1 MTVRAGERRQS
12 PELPGRIADLQ
23 CRNHRFQPHIVR
35 WFDLRRARLP
45 DEIGT
50 YLATGDRPQRTGNRS
65 LYFAPS
71 GVYPTRDGRH
81 VVITTPGEK
90 FFAKVCRALGT
101 DWDTDPRFHDI
112 AARLAN
118 QDELDREMAARTR
131 LFDRDAL
138 VERLVADDVLTAPI
152 NEVEDVVVDP
162 QIRHNRMIV
171 STRHP
176 VLGTVDVTGV
186 PIRFYGTPCE
196 VRRHA
201 PMQGE
206 HSREVLAEL
215 RMAIRQTTEGQ
226 ALELLRSREDGEA
239 PSGNTWRPVE
249 TGRPDRLAERLVG
262 LVHSILGFAYRVEI
276 RPVDAIPRG
285 LTGKFEE
292 FLSMLQS

>member
-1 MTVRAGERRQS
+1 VARNSQPERRLALRS
-12 PELPGRIADLQ
+12 PLQ
-23 CRNHRFQPHIVR
+23 HHR
-35 WFDLRRARLP
+35 A
-45 DEIGT
+45 
-50 YLATGDRPQRTGNRS
+50 GDRPKRTGNRS

-71 GVYPTRDGRH
+71 GVYPTRDGKH

-112 AARLAN
+112 AARLKN
-118 QDELDREMAARTR
+118 EDELDREMAARTR
-131 LFDRDAL
+131 LFDRDVL
-138 VERLVADDVLTAPI
+138 VERLIEDDVLTAPI
-152 NEVEDVVVDP
+152 NEVEDVVDDP

-176 VLGTVDVTGV
+176 VLGTVEVTGV

-215 RMAIRQTTEGQ
+215 GYAGSEIDALIEQGIVADTTDLQRRRE
-226 ALELLRSREDGEA
+226 ARRAARASRS
-239 PSGNTWRPVE
+239 
-249 TGRPDRLAERLVG
+249 
-262 LVHSILGFAYRVEI
+262 
-276 RPVDAIPRG
+276 
-285 LTGKFEE
+285 GK
-292 FLSMLQS
+292 